1 MSVLCKSRKYLISC
15 FSGLILVIGTE
26 QGLSAT
32 TDFGNSQM
40 RVPHLAVPQLLAL
53 QYGET
58 SVTGDNGQYVAKVL
72 VKAPT
77 DKAWAVLTDY
87 DNFKNF
93 LPNVSDSKLL
103 SVQGNR
109 KVFEQ
114 VTEFQVFLFT
124 KRARVRISTS
134 ETYPQQIDFQ
144 LVEGDVKSLSG
155 AWQLTTPAPNLVLIT
170 HRITVDPGSNNR
182 GLFFHIYKNSLKNT
196 LTALKKEIE
205 SRPN

>member
-1 MSVLCKSRKYLISC
+1 MSVLSKFCNYLVSG
-15 FSGLILVIGTE
+15 FLGLILVSVTG
-26 QGLSAT
+26 QDLSAT
-32 TDFGNSQM
+32 TDLINPQKSHM
-40 RVPHLAVPQLLAL
+40 HVASPQLLAL

-77 DKAWAVLTDY
+77 GKAWEVLTDY
-87 DNFKNF
+87 DNFKHF

-103 SVQGNR
+103 SAQGNR

-114 VTEFQVFLFT
+114 VSEFQVLLFT

-144 LVEGDVKSLSG
+144 IVEGDVKSLRG
-155 AWQLTTPAPNLVLIT
+155 TWQLSNPAPNLVLIT
-170 HRITVDPGSNNR
+170 HRVTVDPGSNNR
-182 GLFFHIYKNSLKNT
+182 GIFFRIYKDSLKNT
-196 LTALKKEIE
+196 LTALKQEIE
-205 SRPN
+205 SR

>member
-1 MSVLCKSRKYLISC
+1 MSVLSKFRHYLISG
-15 FSGLILVIGTE
+15 FSGLILVFITG
-26 QGLSAT
+26 QYLSAT
-32 TDFGNSQM
+32 TDLINPQKSHTRGAS
-40 RVPHLAVPQLLAL
+40 PQLLAL

-77 DKAWAVLTDY
+77 GKAWEVLTDY
-87 DNFKNF
+87 DNFKHF

-103 SVQGNR
+103 SAQGNR

-114 VTEFQVFLFT
+114 VSEFQVFLFT
-124 KRARVRISTS
+124 KRARVQISTS

-144 LVEGDVKSLSG
+144 LVEGDVESLRG
-155 AWQLTTPAPNLVLIT
+155 TWQLTTPAPNLVLIT
-170 HRITVDPGSNNR
+170 HRVAVDPGANNR
-182 GLFFHIYKNSLKNT
+182 GLFFRIYKNSLKDT